1 MGSINAISMTYSHL
15 EPVKGHKIVSEATRT
30 LQSMLSRLL
39 AHATRLGRK
48 TAPEKVTTTLLD
60 LATRFPRKSD
70 CARNEEVFNLYLTRA
85 DLADWLSLTLETV
98 SRCINAFKRER
109 LVAFDQLEIV
119 TLLGRGL
126 LSEIAAV
133 RS

>member
-1 MGSINAISMTYSHL
+1 M
-15 EPVKGHKIVSEATRT
+15 VSEATRT

-39 AHATRLGRK
+39 AHATLLGRK
-48 TAPEKVTTTLLD
+48 TAPEKVTSTLLD
-60 LATRFPRKSD
+60 LATRFSRKSD

-85 DLADWLSLTLETV
+85 DLADWLGLTLETV

-119 TLLGRGL
+119 TLLERGL